1 MSPITEKAHAILA
14 YYTAAAQLK
23 CVGLISTKQH
33 LDKVKKLLA
42 YSRVAHKDENQ
53 FVRRHHQWAAADVGG
68 DLVKQSVQT
77 GDDGLG
83 RVAHEVADR
92 SIITTLEQR
101 ASTDDVSQLIAYPVV
116 GLSIQQIAHAER
128 RRLLLLFQL
137 IQQQLVS
144 QNNLMLLLAPRLMPN
159 RPSVD
164 CCCNR
169 RHQQQKQKRQQ
180 QQETK

>member
-23 CVGLISTKQH
+23 CVGIISIKQH

-42 YSRVAHKDENQ
+42 NSRVAHKDENQ
-53 FVRRHHQWAAADVGG
+53 FVRRHHQWVAADVGG

-101 ASTDDVSQLIAYPVV
+101 SSTDDVSQLIAYPVV

-144 QNNLMLLLAPRLMPN
+144 QNNWMLLLAPRLMPN
-159 RPSVD
+159 SVD

-169 RHQQQKQKRQQ
+169 HHQQQKQTRQQ